1 MPIHENPGLADLT
14 MSIAEKADMNDALK
28 LIHDDPRR
36 AALEIIKN
44 RQRIKGLEERLE
56 AYRTEAIPQ
65 VDNSHSKPVDNQSS
79 PGIMGT

>member
-14 MSIAEKADMNDALK
+14 LSIAEKADMNDVLK

-44 RQRIKGLEERLE
+44 RQRIKSLEEKL
-56 AYRTEAIPQ
+56 ASYHTEAIPQ
-65 VDNSHSKPVDNQSS
+65 VDNSHSKPVDNQGS
-79 PGIMGT
+79 PGIMGA